1 MERPQVTRVLALCGL
16 AFAVLA
22 SYEVARS
29 AVESPFLTAHTEKAL
44 PQVWLLVAAGAAVAV
59 GVYNRF
65 AARTPLLRLF
75 GACTFVSCA
84 LLALLQG
91 ARALEVP
98 GAHYALYV
106 WKDVYIVVVLEA
118 FWSFANTVFPIRSA
132 RWVYGWFC
140 AAGSL
145 GSAAGAE
152 IVKRA
157 APAWGTASAL
167 WLVIPLLG
175 LAWAGAALMRAPPA
189 TAEAKAPANAAWRE
203 GARLLRESPYLGR
216 MLLVIVAVQLVVTL
230 VDYEYNALL
239 RTEYP
244 DEAARTAASAGV
256 YQAISFGAL
265 ALQVLTGPILRIAG
279 VAGTLVGIPLL
290 IAVTVAGLA
299 LTPAF
304 AIAAAAKVAG
314 KTFDY
319 SLFRAAKEILYIPLS
334 YAEKTQ
340 GKALVDMLS
349 YRVAKGGASLLLQGL
364 IALGALAAVSWLALG
379 WVAVWLALTVGL
391 VRRWR
396 LRVEA
401 RGAERDAA

>member
-1 MERPQVTRVLALCGL
+1 MQRPPASRILALCGL
-16 AFAVLA
+16 AFTVLA

-44 PQVWLLVAAGAAVAV
+44 PQVWLLVAAGAAIAVA
-59 GVYNRF
+59 VYNRF
-65 AARTPLLRLF
+65 AARVTLLRLF
-75 GACTFVSCA
+75 GACTLVSCA

-91 ARALEVP
+91 ARAVDMP
-98 GAHYALYV
+98 GVHYALYV

-118 FWSFANTVFPIRSA
+118 FWSFANTIFPIKSA

-152 IVKRA
+152 LIKRA
-157 APAWGTASAL
+157 APVFGTASAL
-167 WLVIPLLG
+167 WLVVPLLG
-175 LAWAGAALMRAPPA
+175 LAWAGAAMMRAPDA
-189 TAEAKAPANAAWRE
+189 TAEAKAPARAPWRE
-203 GARLLRESPYLGR
+203 SVRLLRDSPYLGR
-216 MLLVIVAVQLVVTL
+216 MLMVIVAVQLVVTL

-239 RTEYP
+239 RTTYT
-244 DEAARTAASAGV
+244 DEAARTAASATV

-265 ALQVLTGPILRIAG
+265 ALQVLTGPILRLAG
-279 VAGTLVGIPLL
+279 VTGTLVGIPLI
-290 IAVTVAGLA
+290 IAITVAGLA
-299 LTPAF
+299 LAPRF
-304 AIAAAAKVAG
+304 AVAAAAKVAG

-379 WVAVWLALTVGL
+379 CVAVWLALTVGL

-396 LRVEA
+396 RRAQEQGEA
-401 RGAERDAA
+401 RDAA